1 MSLNSLQSNKP
12 QITMTKIGVVLS
24 GGGIR
29 GVAHIGFLKF
39 LEEQG
44 IKPTHFAGA
53 SAGSIVGALA
63 AAGYSPDEILE
74 IAKEH
79 KIFSI
84 IKPSWP
90 SLGLTAL
97 DKLPKLLNKYIEV
110 DRMEDLPQPLAV
122 SASSITQAESR
133 IFKSGPLFQVI
144 QASCSIPVIF
154 RPVEIEG
161 ELYVDGGLLN
171 NIPAQGIRDDVDIL
185 LGFNLVPGEPM
196 KKESISSMFKL
207 AIRTFELAISSSAK
221 EGADMCDLMLIADK
235 TEQDAV
241 FFSNN
246 VEKIYEKG
254 YRTAENYKKEI
265 LTVCKPKV
273 NA

>member
-1 MSLNSLQSNKP
+1 
-12 QITMTKIGVVLS
+12 MTKIGVVLS

-29 GVAHIGFLKF
+29 GVAHIGLLKF

-63 AAGYSPDEILE
+63 AAGHPPDKILE

-79 KIFSI
+79 KIFSL

-97 DKLPKLLNKYIEV
+97 DKLPQLMRKYIDVEKI
-110 DRMEDLPQPLAV
+110 EDLPRPLAI
-122 SASSITQAESR
+122 SASSITQAKSK
-133 IFKSGPLFQVI
+133 IFQSGPLFQVI

-154 RPVEIEG
+154 RPVEIDG

-171 NIPAQGIRDDVDIL
+171 NIPSQGIRDEVDVL

-196 KKESISSMFKL
+196 NKENISSMFKL

-221 EGADMCDLMLIADK
+221 EGAEMCDLMLIAGK
-235 TEQDAV
+235 TDEDAL

-246 VEKIYEKG
+246 VEKIYERG
-254 YRTAENYKKEI
+254 YRTAEEHKEEI
-265 LTVCKPKV
+265 LALCQPKETQGG
-273 NA
+273 

>member
-1 MSLNSLQSNKP
+1 
-12 QITMTKIGVVLS
+12 MTKIGVVLS

-44 IKPTHFAGA
+44 IRPTHYAGA
-53 SAGSIVGALA
+53 SAGSIVGSLA
-63 AAGYSPDEILE
+63 ADGYSPEEMLQ

-79 KIFSI
+79 KIFSM

-97 DKLPKLLNKYIEV
+97 DKLPKLLNKYISV
-110 DRMEDLPQPLAV
+110 DRIENLKYPLAI
-122 SASSITQAESR
+122 SASSLTQAEEK
-133 IFKSGPLFQVI
+133 IFTSGPLFQAV

-154 RPVEIEG
+154 RPVEIDG

-171 NIPAQGIRDDVDIL
+171 NIPSQGIRQEVDVL
-185 LGFNLVPGEPM
+185 LGFNLVPGQPVP
-196 KKESISSMFKL
+196 KEDISSIFRL

-221 EGADMCDLMLIADK
+221 EGAELCDLLLVSSMK
-235 TEQDAV
+235 EHDAV
-241 FFSNN
+241 FFASNI
-246 VEKIYEKG
+246 EEIYKKG
-254 YRTAENYKKEI
+254 YETAKQKKSQI
-265 LTVCKPKV
+265 LELCQASEQSPEMQT
-273 NA
+273 

>member
-1 MSLNSLQSNKP
+1 MP
-12 QITMTKIGVVLS
+12 KIGVVLS

-44 IKPTHFAGA
+44 ITPTYFAGA

-63 AAGYSPDEILE
+63 AAGHTPDQILS
-74 IAKEH
+74 IAKEN
-79 KIFSI
+79 KIFSL

-97 DKLPKLLNKYIEV
+97 DKLPSLLKKYIEV
-110 DRMEDLPQPLAV
+110 DRIEDLQHSLAI
-122 SASSITQAESR
+122 SASSITQAKSR
-133 IFKSGPLFQVI
+133 IFTSGPLFEAV

-171 NIPAQGIRDDVDIL
+171 NIPAQGIRDQVDIL
-185 LGFNLVPGEPM
+185 MGFNLVPGEPM
-196 KKESISSMFKL
+196 AKESISSIFKL
-207 AIRTFELAISSSAK
+207 AIRTFELAISSSARD
-221 EGADMCDLMLIADK
+221 GADLCDLMLIADNSGQ
-235 TEQDAV
+235 EPV

-246 VEKIYEKG
+246 IDKIYKKG
-254 YRTAENYKKEI
+254 YEAAKARKDDI
-265 LTVCKPKV
+265 LKLCKQE
-273 NA
+273 ATTEESSS

>member
-1 MSLNSLQSNKP
+1 
-12 QITMTKIGVVLS
+12 MTKIGVVLS

-39 LEEQG
+39 LEEQN
-44 IKPTHFAGA
+44 IHPTYFAGA

-63 AAGYSPDEILE
+63 CAGYSSDEILE

-79 KIFSI
+79 KIFSM

-97 DKLPKLLNKYIEV
+97 DKLPALLKKYIKQ
-110 DRMEDLPQPLAV
+110 DRIEDLPMPLAISV
-122 SASSITQAESR
+122 SGLTQARSR
-133 IFKSGPLFQVI
+133 ICKSGPLYKIV

-154 RPVEIEG
+154 RPVEIDD

-171 NIPAQGIRDDVDIL
+171 NIPAQGIRDDVDVL
-185 LGFNLVPGEPM
+185 LGFNLVPGDPM
-196 KKESISSMFKL
+196 TKESISSLFKL
-207 AIRTFELAISSSAK
+207 AMRTFELAISSSAK
-221 EGADMCDLMLIADK
+221 EGELMCDLLLKMERSDR
-235 TEQDAV
+235 DAV

-246 VEKIYEKG
+246 VEEIYKRG
-254 YRTAENYKKEI
+254 YQTAQNNKEQVLDACKLNENQ
-265 LTVCKPKV
+265 
-273 NA
+273 AS

>member
-1 MSLNSLQSNKP
+1 MS
-12 QITMTKIGVVLS
+12 KIGVVLS

-39 LEEQG
+39 LDEQG
-44 IKPTHFAGA
+44 IRPTHYAGA

-63 AAGYSPDEILE
+63 ADGYTPDQMLE

-79 KIFSI
+79 KIFSM

-97 DKLPKLLNKYIEV
+97 DKLPKLLKNYISVDKIENLKY
-110 DRMEDLPQPLAV
+110 PLAI
-122 SASSITQAESR
+122 SASGLTQAKSK
-133 IFKSGPLFQVI
+133 IFTSGSLFLAV

-154 RPVEIEG
+154 RPVEIDG

-171 NIPAQGIRDDVDIL
+171 NIPSQGIRDEVDIL

-196 KKESISSMFKL
+196 PKENISSIFRL

-221 EGADMCDLMLIADK
+221 EGAELCDLLLVASKQKD
-235 TEQDAV
+235 EAV
-241 FFSNN
+241 FFSSNI
-246 VEKIYEKG
+246 EEIYQKG
-254 YRTAENYKKEI
+254 YDTAKQKKNEI
-265 LTVCKPKV
+265 LEICQSADKSTEPQT
-273 NA
+273 N